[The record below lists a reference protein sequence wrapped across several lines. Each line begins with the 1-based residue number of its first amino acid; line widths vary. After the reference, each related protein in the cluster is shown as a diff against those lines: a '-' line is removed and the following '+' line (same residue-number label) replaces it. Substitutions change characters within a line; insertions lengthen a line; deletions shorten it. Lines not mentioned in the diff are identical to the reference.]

1 MRYLPLINGKAA
13 EGFTD
18 GEEAMIPI
26 RRGDGKHTGWLKVI
40 WSAPLQKWMTIPE
53 KEEENKP

>member
-1 MRYLPLINGKAA
+1 M
-13 EGFTD
+13 
-18 GEEAMIPI
+18 MPI

-40 WSAPLQKWMTIPE
+40 WNAPLQKWMTIPE